1 MDGVSVRAEGG
12 RGRVRKRGLPLGLVI
27 LRYFAYVLAAALAL
41 ALGTYVA
48 FGVLVGTGAV
58 YPANHG
64 DTALAETSAR
74 RAGGRADPGGA
85 HHAPRPASEP
95 GGGL

>member
-41 ALGTYVA
+41 ALGT
-48 FGVLVGTGAV
+48 
-58 YPANHG
+58 
-64 DTALAETSAR
+64 
-74 RAGGRADPGGA
+74 
-85 HHAPRPASEP
+85 
-95 GGGL
+95 

>member
-74 RAGGRADPGGA
+74 HAESRTEVVGA
-85 HHAPRPASEP
+85 MQAAQP
-95 GGGL
+95 